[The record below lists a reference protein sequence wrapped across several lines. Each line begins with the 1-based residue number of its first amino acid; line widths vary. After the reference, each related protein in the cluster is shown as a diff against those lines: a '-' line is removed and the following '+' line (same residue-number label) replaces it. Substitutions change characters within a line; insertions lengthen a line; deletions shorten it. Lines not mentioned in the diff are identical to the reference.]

1 MTTPNPRRI
10 LSFVILAA
18 VLGRCGPSADAQE
31 ILPDGREA
39 ALKAISGFRFP
50 DDMTMDVY
58 AAEPQLSG
66 PVAICVDDRGR
77 VFVAE
82 EYRFNRG
89 TEENRTRPFLLDVD
103 LQIDSLEQ
111 RLAAF
116 EKHKDK
122 FEGGMDWFT
131 KVSDQIRLLEDTD
144 GDGRADKSSVFAKFN
159 EPLDGLAAGVIA
171 RGGDVYV
178 TCIPHLWLM
187 RDEDGDGVADVRKSL
202 HRGFGVNNAFLGHD
216 LHGLVWGPDGRLY
229 FSVGDRGY
237 NLVNHEGK
245 HLYGPRRGAVFRCE
259 PDGSHLEVVHTSLRN
274 PQELAFDE
282 FGNLFA
288 ADNNCDKGD
297 LSRLVYVVEGGDSGW
312 NMAYQTIPDPYLT
325 GPWHAEKLWHV
336 NAPDQP
342 AYIVP
347 PVGALGAGPSGFTY
361 YPGVGLS
368 ERYAGHFFMCN
379 YTGNGGIESFAVKP
393 KGAGFE
399 IFDEHDFLKPIK
411 ATDVEFGYNG
421 VMYVSD
427 FVNLDWSGKSL
438 GGRIYA
444 LSSRKRS
451 ILFKAR
457 ESGTL
462 LESKF
467 REFPDASLI
476 FAFQHPDMRVRLRA
490 QFKLAG
496 LGAEIAQPAL
506 EIAALGTDKSPPI
519 SQRVRLHAIWCMGQL
534 LRAARKAETVRDTL
548 ETLLTDKDPEIR
560 AQAVRVLEPLPSTD
574 GGFRGVSKVIRLLS
588 DPSLRVRFFAAMA
601 VARMPVQAALEPV
614 VQLLR
619 ENADR
624 DLFVRHAG
632 VMALNAIADDP
643 SLRRLVDSKDR
654 PVRLAAL
661 LAMRRRASPNLHQ
674 FLNDPDI
681 AIATEAS
688 RAINDLPIDTATA
701 ALAGIVPRIEGSP
714 EDAPD
719 ALVRRVINANFRL
732 GSEDH
737 ARNLVRLVTTA
748 GLSTAMRAEALA
760 CLSDWV
766 APGKRDRVNGFWRPL
781 ETRKDTAIRRAVQDN
796 APALLAG
803 TDGTL
808 LTSVL
813 TMIAKY
819 DIKVDDAQI
828 AAWADDADRPDETRV
843 ASLNLLAARKAKQF
857 DDVLTSFRASK
868 RPALRIA
875 AWQQLASSD
884 PADTVNA
891 IEKAMASEST
901 GLREMQ
907 AALAILAQ
915 LNTPRADKVIESSLR
930 AAIDQSASRPLGLRH
945 ILALELDIVS
955 AADNRTANKA
965 IGQLLTEYKK
975 RQNESAAEDPLAR
988 HRSAMFGGTAQAGE
1002 AIFRGH
1008 RRAQC
1013 LRCHKVN
1020 GNGGTAGPDLTK
1032 LAAQTHCN
1040 REFLLESLI
1049 DPHAKIAKGFGTVT
1063 FVLEDGF
1070 VLSGVIE
1077 SESPEAVVVRTP
1089 EGRTV
1094 TLKPDD
1100 IDVWTTPKSPM
1111 PGVGD
1116 VLKLSELRDLIEFLN
1131 TLK

>member
-1 MTTPNPRRI
+1 MI
-10 LSFVILAA
+10 LFATCPA
-18 VLGRCGPSADAQE
+18 VRAQE

-39 ALKAISGFRFP
+39 ALRAISGFRIP
-50 DDMTMDVY
+50 DGMKMGVF

-111 RLAAF
+111 RLGAF

-171 RGGDVYV
+171 RGDDVYV

-202 HRGFGVNNAFLGHD
+202 QRGFGVNNAFLGHD

-237 NLVNHEGK
+237 NLVNYEGK
-245 HLYGPRRGAVFRCE
+245 HLYGPRRGAVFRCD
-259 PDGSHLEVVHTSLRN
+259 PDGSNLEVVHTGLRN

-411 ATDVEFGYNG
+411 ATDFEFGYNG
-421 VMYVSD
+421 VMYISD

-438 GGRIYA
+438 GGRIYM
-444 LSSRKRS
+444 LLDLRHGVKSKV
-451 ILFKAR
+451 R
-457 ESGTL
+457 ESDRLIQSNFNET
-462 LESKF
+462 
-467 REFPDASLI
+467 PDGALWL
-476 FAFQHPDMRVRLRA
+476 AFLHSDMRVRLRA
-490 QFKLAG
+490 QFKLAS
-496 LGAEIAQPAL
+496 LGADIAQPQL
-506 EIAALGTDKSPPI
+506 EVAVLGTDKSPPL
-519 SQRVRLHAIWCMGQL
+519 SQRMQLHAIWCMGQL
-534 LRAARKAETVRDTL
+534 LRADNQAESVRATL
-548 ETLLTDKDPEIR
+548 ETLLGDKDPEIR
-560 AQAVRVLEPLPSTD
+560 AQALRVLEPLPQTD
-574 GGFRGVSKVIRLLS
+574 GGFRGVDKVIQLLGDS
-588 DPSLRVRFFAAMA
+588 SLRVRFFAAMA
-601 VARMPVQAALEPV
+601 LARMPVRQALEPV
-614 VQLLR
+614 IQVLR

-624 DLFVRHAG
+624 DAFVRHAS
-632 VMALNAIADDP
+632 VMALNAIADDKT
-643 SLRRLVDSKDR
+643 LRRLVNSKDR

-661 LAMRRRASPNLHQ
+661 LAMRRRVSPDLDL

-681 AIATEAS
+681 AITTEAS

-701 ALAGIVPRIEGSP
+701 ALAGTVPRIETRS

-732 GSEDH
+732 GNEDH
-737 ARNLVRLVTTA
+737 ARNLVRLVTTS
-748 GLSTAMRAEALA
+748 GLSTTMRVEALA
-760 CLSDWV
+760 CLSDWTT
-766 APGKRDRVNGFWRPL
+766 PGKRDRVNGFWRPL
-781 ETRKDTAIRRAVQDN
+781 EPRDPTVITRVVQDTARG
-796 APALLAG
+796 LLAG
-803 TDGTL
+803 SEGSLLPPVLKL
-808 LTSVL
+808 LT
-813 TMIAKY
+813 KY
-819 DIKVDDAQI
+819 DIKVDNTEIASWAVDEKRTDATRI
-828 AAWADDADRPDETRV
+828 AA
-843 ASLNLLAARKAKQF
+843 LNLLADRKADQR
-857 DDVLTSFRASK
+857 DDVQVSF
-868 RPALRIA
+868 
-875 AWQQLASSD
+875 LASGRPELRMATWHLLAEGRPVS
-884 PADTVNA
+884 AAIA
-891 IEKAMASEST
+891 IENALDEPAT
-901 GLREMQ
+901 TRREVQ
-907 AALAILAQ
+907 SALAILAKLRLPAAEQ
-915 LNTPRADKVIESSLR
+915 LVHEAMEAVLAQPDPPARR
-930 AAIDQSASRPLGLRH
+930 WRH
-945 ILALELDIVS
+945 LKAVELDITAAARAQS
-955 AADNRTANKA
+955 AYNKPLA
-965 IGQLLTEYKK
+965 ALLAEY
-975 RQNESAAEDPLAR
+975 RQRQTRKMSSDPLAR
-988 HRSAMFGGTAQAGE
+988 FRPALLGGDAAAGE
-1002 AIFRGH
+1002 SIFRGH

-1013 LRCHKVN
+1013 LRCHMVN
-1020 GNGGTAGPDLTK
+1020 GNGGAAGPDLTK
-1032 LAAQTHCN
+1032 VVERTKGN
-1040 REFLLESLI
+1040 REYLLESLI

-1077 SESPEAVVVRTP
+1077 SESPEAIVVRTP
-1089 EGRTV
+1089 EGRV
-1094 TLKPDD
+1094 HTLKPDE
-1100 IDVWTTPKSPM
+1100 IDVRTTPKSPM

-1116 VLKLSELRDLIEFLN
+1116 VLKLNELRDLVEFLS